1 MYASLMMK
9 NHCFAQDV
17 LDLIMF
23 YFNLGSSIKYV
34 RKIFRKA
41 NISNPLISTLRAHTH
56 AHVSECI
63 RGLEC

>member
-1 MYASLMMK
+1 MMK
-9 NHCFAQDV
+9 NQCFTQDV

-34 RKIFRKA
+34 RKIFGKA
-41 NISNPLISTLRAHTH
+41 NISNPLMSTLRAHTY
-56 AHVSECI
+56 AHVRECI